1 MRSFGGAFGAAKF
14 FLLSFF
20 YLCVMLVYNITFK
33 VDLDSSV
40 SFLDFLEQYTA
51 EHALDFEL
59 FQLAN
64 VDDSDGFTYCLHQKF
79 SDLGTYNRHIVVIDR
94 KFKEQIIEKYGDKVL
109 FFGSILNKV
118 K

>member
-1 MRSFGGAFGAAKF
+1 
-14 FLLSFF
+14 
-20 YLCVMLVYNITFK
+20 MLVYNITFK
-33 VDLDSSV
+33 VDLAEAN
-40 SFLDFLEQYTA
+40 SFLDLLENYTQ
-51 EHALDFEL
+51 ENDIDFDL

-79 SDLGTYNRHIVVIDR
+79 SDLGTYNRHIVVIDK

-109 FFGSILNKV
+109 FFGSILNKI